1 MRGLPYRAGLN
12 REAAA
17 PLKPTSPLPNS
28 PQPTKHA
35 LALRLVG
42 ETLRDPTVLNLP
54 RIQTADASAATVKDA
69 GLLAGPHFVSAPC
82 LARSCVLAF
91 FHAVL
96 EAWSRPGTAVA
107 TRRRNLR
114 RSILD
119 SEERVGTDDYCK
131 QPDYH
136 LHSTSHRDLLPPS
149 PPAEKPLIASN
160 RVRMNTL
167 ALGAQL
173 PTLYGLREYVEAGGL
188 MSYGPNTPDLFRRS
202 AEIVDKILRGAK
214 PGEIPVEQ
222 PTKFDL
228 VINLTT
234 AKTLG
239 LEIPPTVLARAD
251 EVIE

>member
-131 QPDYH
+131 QSDYH
-136 LHSTSHRDLLPPS
+136 LHSTSHRDLLPPP
-149 PPAEKPLIASN
+149 PPAEKATARQDQTGKTS
-160 RVRMNTL
+160 T
-167 ALGAQL
+167 ADGAGNAGNARSRR
-173 PTLYGLREYVEAGGL
+173 GLHV
-188 MSYGPNTPDLFRRS
+188 
-202 AEIVDKILRGAK
+202 
-214 PGEIPVEQ
+214 
-222 PTKFDL
+222 
-228 VINLTT
+228 
-234 AKTLG
+234 
-239 LEIPPTVLARAD
+239 
-251 EVIE
+251 

>member
-1 MRGLPYRAGLN
+1 MRGLPYQAGLN

-17 PLKPTSPLPNS
+17 PLKPTSPLPN
-28 PQPTKHA
+28 

-54 RIQTADASAATVKDA
+54 RVQTADASAAPVKDA
-69 GLLAGPHFVSAPC
+69 GLLADPHLVSAPC
-82 LARSCVLAF
+82 LARSCVLAL

-149 PPAEKPLIASN
+149 PPAEKDLSKRLTESVQPMGRFAKIAIS
-160 RVRMNTL
+160 
-167 ALGAQL
+167 
-173 PTLYGLREYVEAGGL
+173 
-188 MSYGPNTPDLFRRS
+188 
-202 AEIVDKILRGAK
+202 
-214 PGEIPVEQ
+214 
-222 PTKFDL
+222 
-228 VINLTT
+228 
-234 AKTLG
+234 
-239 LEIPPTVLARAD
+239 
-251 EVIE
+251 

>member
-119 SEERVGTDDYCK
+119 SEE
-131 QPDYH
+131 
-136 LHSTSHRDLLPPS
+136 
-149 PPAEKPLIASN
+149 
-160 RVRMNTL
+160 
-167 ALGAQL
+167 
-173 PTLYGLREYVEAGGL
+173 
-188 MSYGPNTPDLFRRS
+188 
-202 AEIVDKILRGAK
+202 
-214 PGEIPVEQ
+214 
-222 PTKFDL
+222 
-228 VINLTT
+228 
-234 AKTLG
+234 
-239 LEIPPTVLARAD
+239 
-251 EVIE
+251 